1 MKKLA
6 NHIILSGVTVSML
19 FSPLMAIDPNKLPSG
34 GKFTHGTSGTIS
46 GPYFDKITG
55 KNTIDITGKTQGGN
69 HVIQWGGGFSIGNK
83 AQVNFIGSDQNYLNI
98 AHGTSKS
105 TIEGVLNAG
114 GNNVFLINP
123 NGVIITKT
131 GNINANRFVAS
142 TSSMSDGDMWKFA
155 KLTKE
160 QGASFSPVFKP
171 QKAGNVVNMGNI
183 NAQNVTLQGNKV
195 VLDADTSWDDKMKNQ
210 TGIISANE
218 INLQGNEVYVNV
230 AGVNA
235 DKIQSINVDAKTK
248 GSMYLNASGYYYNPD
263 SFKVFNK
270 ISKKNDNFKVD
281 KYVGIGSVQDWWY
294 FAKGWN
300 ENKEGF
306 RDTASEY
313 RLTANIDFKKQNY
326 ANYWFDLNGDGKK
339 DADEYTSMIVGYD
352 NKNYFN
358 KIFDGQGFTLSN
370 INIDTTSLENTQK
383 HLYLGIFGVLRAAT
397 LKNLNVDY
405 NQGSIIGSNTVEDGN
420 VYAGGM
426 AGMIMDGSDVSNITL
441 KGISKIDAKSQSG
454 ISYVGGFAGIIAD
467 WGGDLDDWDGV
478 DCYDDIWCF
487 MKGSSFNN
495 IALRDIGKIYGKGDF
510 AYVGGFTGGLWSG
523 VYNYS
528 NIGHKFDNIVLH
540 NIDNIMAET
549 DTERARVGGFVGL
562 IFNSTQTDFS
572 GDRINE
578 FNHIVLNDID
588 LIQAKNNGTFD
599 WGPPFFIK
607 DDANA
612 GGFVGYSGG
621 QNYYSNIVL
630 NNIKNIHSHSIEKAE
645 TSYAGGFMAYSAST
659 GQIFSNIVLNNI
671 GSVIADGTGYMDGKT
686 RAGGFVAVDDEDKDF
701 FKNIYIFFSP
711 DAKIEANGGGTNEY
725 AGLFHAVSKTGSKH
739 ENIFIYHPES
749 IKEQGDIAQIKELK
763 KISYKNG
770 DHDSKYTEFKDK
782 INRDLKDYGLHEKD
796 GYFSF
801 NTDFKVKPSED
812 IFRPDVEKIKDET
825 ATLDQGDLI
834 SDDIWDYIIK
844 DIDKV
849 NYNIDIR
856 LLAKLLSEYGNISNK
871 TEDEQVKF
879 VTTYLGVKE
888 NDARALLQ
896 SLSFLNAY
904 KDHDID
910 KAKFKDETVKASF
923 VKSFENADT
932 KFTDFNNN
940 KNKLYNNLND
950 LNKNIVSKGFDIEY
964 LLDENQE
971 KLAKFIKAYNDY
983 VVLIEKGL
991 KNEND
996 PAFINI
1002 KNTIIQLND
1011 EAKNLY
1017 AQLLDYKD
1025 QLQDFKDNNEFKK
1038 VIIAG
1043 DFKTIPLLITPDVN
1057 KPINGGGEDGDYEK
1071 ISRQIADS
1079 QKQTPT
1085 FEYEEEKTE
1094 EVEESAFKQK
1104 GKTCIVSDNF
1114 KTMNPCV
1121 VGGL

>member
-1 MKKLA
+1 MQAFADGKLA
-6 NHIILSGVTVSML
+6 
-19 FSPLMAIDPNKLPSG
+19 
-34 GKFTHGTSGTIS
+34 
-46 GPYFDKITG
+46 Y
-55 KNTIDITGKTQGGN
+55 NT
-69 HVIQWGGGFSIGNK
+69 
-83 AQVNFIGSDQNYLNI
+83 
-98 AHGTSKS
+98 
-105 TIEGVLNAG
+105 
-114 GNNVFLINP
+114 
-123 NGVIITKT
+123 
-131 GNINANRFVAS
+131 
-142 TSSMSDGDMWKFA
+142 
-155 KLTKE
+155 
-160 QGASFSPVFKP
+160 FSPVFKP
-171 QKAGNVVNMGNI
+171 NGGNVVNMGTI
-183 NAQNVTLQGNKV
+183 DAQNVTLQGNKV
-195 VLDADTSWDDKMKNQ
+195 VLDADTNWDKEHN
-210 TGIISANE
+210 GIKFGKVNAEN

-270 ISKKNDNFKVD
+270 ISKKNGNFEVD

-300 ENKEGF
+300 ENKDGF
-306 RDTASEY
+306 RSTASEY

-405 NQGSIIGSNTVEDGN
+405 NQGSIIGSNTVKDGN

-441 KGISKIDAKSQSG
+441 KGINKIDAKSQSG

-495 IALRDIGKIYGKGDF
+495 IALRDIGKIYGKGDL

-540 NIDNIMAET
+540 NIDSIMAET
-549 DTERARVGGFVGL
+549 DTQRARVGGFVGL
-562 IFNSTQTDFS
+562 IFNSTQGDFS

-599 WGPPFFIK
+599 WGPPFYLK

-630 NNIKNIHSHSIEKAE
+630 NNIKKIHSQSIKKAE

-671 GSVIADGTGYMDGKT
+671 ASVVADGTGYMGGKT
-686 RAGGFVAVDDEDKDF
+686 RAGGFVAVDGDKGRDQ

-711 DAKIEANGGGTNEY
+711 DAKIEANGGGKNEY
-725 AGLFHAVSKTGSKH
+725 AGLFHAVSSTDSKH
-739 ENIFIYHPES
+739 ENIFIYHPNIAEKGIIADT
-749 IKEQGDIAQIKELK
+749 IKGFQ
-763 KISYKNG
+763 KISYSSS
-770 DHDSKYTEFKDK
+770 DHDSKYTEFKNQ
-782 INRDLKDYGLHEKD
+782 INKDLKDYGLHEKD

-801 NTDFKVKPSED
+801 NTDFEVKPSED

-834 SDDIWDYIIK
+834 SNDIWDYIIN

-849 NYNIDIR
+849 HYNIDIR
-856 LLAKLLSEYGNISNK
+856 LLAKLLSEYSNISNK
-871 TEDEQVKF
+871 TEDEQVEF
-879 VTTYLGVKE
+879 VTTYLGVNE

-904 KDHDID
+904 KDHDIN
-910 KAKFKDETVKASF
+910 KAKFTNETVKDSF
-923 VKSFENADT
+923 EKSFGNADT
-932 KFTDFNNN
+932 KFTNFNNK
-940 KNKLYNNLND
+940 KNKLYDELKI
-950 LNKNIVSKGFDIEY
+950 LNKNIVSKGFNLEY
-964 LLDENQE
+964 LLEVNQE
-971 KLAKFIKAYNDY
+971 KLAKAIKAYNDY
-983 VVLIEKGL
+983 IVLIEKGL

-1002 KNTIIQLND
+1002 KNTIIKLNN

-1025 QLQDFKDNNEFKK
+1025 QLQYFKDNNEFKK

-1085 FEYEEEKTE
+1085 FEYEDEETE

-1104 GKTCIVSDNF
+1104 GKICIVSDNF
-1114 KTMNPCV
+1114 KT
-1121 VGGL
+1121 

>member
-19 FSPLMAIDPNKLPSG
+19 FSPLMALPSG
-34 GKFTHGTSGTIS
+34 GKFTHGTSGTININ
-46 GPYFDKITG
+46 GNNMDIMG
-55 KNTIDITGKTQGGN
+55 KGQNS
-69 HVIQWGGGFSIGNK
+69 VIQWGGGFNIGK
-83 AQVNFIGSDQNYLNI
+83 GESVNFGGSNKNYLNI
-98 AHGTSKS
+98 AHGTDKS

-123 NGVIITKT
+123 NGVIIEKS
-131 GNINANRFVAS
+131 GSIINANRFVAS
-142 TSSMSDGDMWKFA
+142 TSSMDNQSMQDFADG
-155 KLTKE
+155 KLAYNT
-160 QGASFSPVFKP
+160 FSPVFKP
-171 QKAGNVVNMGNI
+171 NGGNVVNMGTI
-183 NAQNVTLQGNKV
+183 NAKNVVLQGNKV
-195 VLDADTSWDDKMKNQ
+195 VLDADTNWDKEHN
-210 TGIISANE
+210 GIKFGKVNAEN

-270 ISKKNDNFKVD
+270 ISKKNGNFKVD

-370 INIDTTSLENTQK
+370 INIDTTSLENK
-383 HLYLGIFGVLRAAT
+383 PEYLGIFGVLRAAT

-405 NQGSIIGSNTVEDGN
+405 NQGSIIGSNDGII
-420 VYAGGM
+420 YAGGM

-441 KGISKIDAKSQSG
+441 KGIKEIKAESKNH
-454 ISYVGGFAGIIAD
+454 ISYVGGFAGIITD

-478 DCYDDIWCF
+478 NCYDDIWCY

-562 IFNSTQTDFS
+562 IFNSTQGDFS

-588 LIQAKNNGTFD
+588 LIQAKNNGTYDNTDFPI
-599 WGPPFFIK
+599 WIK

-612 GGFVGYSGG
+612 GGFVGYSSG

-630 NNIKNIHSHSIEKAE
+630 NNIKNIHSQSIEKAE

-711 DAKIEANGGGTNEY
+711 DAKIEANAKEGKKY
-725 AGLFHAVSKTGSKH
+725 AGLFHAVSSTDSKH
-739 ENIFIYHPES
+739 ENIFIYHPEN
-749 IKEQGDIAQIKELK
+749 IKEQGSIAPIVELK

-770 DHDSKYTEFKDK
+770 EHQDKYTEFKNQ
-782 INRDLKDYGLHEKD
+782 INKDLKDYGLHEDKD

-801 NTDFKVKPSED
+801 NTNFEVKPSED

-834 SDDIWDYIIK
+834 SDDIWDYIIN

-849 NYNIDIR
+849 HYNIDIR
-856 LLAKLLSEYGNISNK
+856 LLAKLLSEYSNISNK
-871 TEDEQVKF
+871 TEDEQVEF

-904 KDHDID
+904 KDHDIS
-910 KAKFKDETVKASF
+910 KAKFTNETVKTNFANSF
-923 VKSFENADT
+923 KNAED
-932 KFTDFNNN
+932 KFTNFNNK
-940 KNKLYNNLND
+940 KNKLYDELKVLNE
-950 LNKNIVSKGFDIEY
+950 NIVSKGFDIEY

-983 VVLIEKGL
+983 IVLIEKGL

-1002 KNTIIQLND
+1002 KNTIIKLNN

-1017 AQLLDYKD
+1017 AHLLDYKD

-1043 DFKTIPLLITPDVN
+1043 DFKTISLLITPDVN
-1057 KPINGGGEDGDYEK
+1057 RPIDGGGEDGDYEK

-1079 QKQTPT
+1079 QKQTPA
-1085 FEYEEEKTE
+1085 FEYEEEETE

-1104 GKTCIVSDNF
+1104 GKICIVSDNF
-1114 KTMNPCV
+1114 KTMNPCI

>member
-1 MKKLA
+1 A
-6 NHIILSGVTVSML
+6 
-19 FSPLMAIDPNKLPSG
+19 
-34 GKFTHGTSGTIS
+34 
-46 GPYFDKITG
+46 
-55 KNTIDITGKTQGGN
+55 KNI
-69 HVIQWGGGFSIGNK
+69 
-83 AQVNFIGSDQNYLNI
+83 
-98 AHGTSKS
+98 
-105 TIEGVLNAG
+105 
-114 GNNVFLINP
+114 
-123 NGVIITKT
+123 
-131 GNINANRFVAS
+131 
-142 TSSMSDGDMWKFA
+142 
-155 KLTKE
+155 
-160 QGASFSPVFKP
+160 
-171 QKAGNVVNMGNI
+171 
-183 NAQNVTLQGNKV
+183 TLQGNKV
-195 VLDADTSWDDKMKNQ
+195 MLSADTNWDKEHN
-210 TGIISANE
+210 GIKFGKVNAEN

-248 GSMYLNASGYYYNPD
+248 GSMYLNASGYYYNPS
-263 SFKVFNK
+263 SFEVFNK
-270 ISKKNDNFKVD
+270 ISKKNGNFKVD
-281 KYVGIGSVQDWWY
+281 EYVGIGSVQDWWY

-339 DADEYTSMIVGYD
+339 DANEFTSMIVGYD

-358 KIFDGQGFTLSN
+358 KIFDGQGFTLKN
-370 INIDTTSLENTQK
+370 INIDTTSLENK
-383 HLYLGIFGVLRAAT
+383 LEYLGIFGVLRAAT

-405 NQGSIIGSNTVEDGN
+405 NQGSIIGSNDGII
-420 VYAGGM
+420 YAGGI
-426 AGMIMDGSDVSNITL
+426 AGMIMDGSDVSNIIL
-441 KGISKIDAKSQSG
+441 KGIKEIKAESKNH

-478 DCYDDIWCF
+478 NCYDDIWCY

-495 IALRDIGKIYGKGDF
+495 IALMDIGKIYGKGDF

-549 DTERARVGGFVGL
+549 DTERARVGGFVGYL
-562 IFNSTQTDFS
+562 FNSTQGDFS

-578 FNHIVLNDID
+578 FNHIVLNNID

-599 WGPPFFIK
+599 HPTLPWLVR
-607 DDANA
+607 DDSSAA
-612 GGFVGYSGG
+612 GFVAYSSG

-630 NNIKNIHSHSIEKAE
+630 NNIKAIYSKSVNKAE
-645 TSYAGGFMAYSAST
+645 NSYASGFMAYSAGI

-671 GSVIADGTGYMDGKT
+671 GSIVADGTGYMDGNT
-686 RAGGFVAVDDEDKDF
+686 RAAGFVAVDDDRDQ

-711 DAKIEANGGGTNEY
+711 SAKIEANGGGTNEY
-725 AGLFHAVSKTGSKH
+725 AGLFHAVSKTDSKH
-739 ENIFIYHPES
+739 ENIFIYHPNITE
-749 IKEQGDIAQIKELK
+749 KGTIADTTNGFK
-763 KISYKNG
+763 KISYNSS
-770 DHDSKYTEFKDK
+770 DHDNKYTEFKNQ
-782 INRDLKDYGLHEKD
+782 INKDLKDYGLYEKD

-801 NTDFKVKPSED
+801 NTDFEVKPSED
-812 IFRPDVEKIKDET
+812 IFRPDVEKIKNET

-834 SDDIWDYIIK
+834 SDDIWDYIIN

-849 NYNIDIR
+849 HYNIDIR
-856 LLAKLLSEYGNISNK
+856 LLAKLLSEYSDISNK

-879 VTTYLGVKE
+879 ITTYLDVKE

-904 KDHDID
+904 KDHDIN
-910 KAKFKDETVKASF
+910 KAKFTDETVKDSF
-923 VKSFENADT
+923 EKSFINAGA
-932 KFTDFNNN
+932 KFTNFNNK
-940 KNKLYNNLND
+940 KNKLYNELKVLNE
-950 LNKNIVSKGFDIEY
+950 NIVSKGFNIEH

-971 KLAKFIKAYNDY
+971 ELAKFIKAYNDY

-991 KNEND
+991 ANEND
-996 PAFINI
+996 PLFVSI
-1002 KNTIIQLND
+1002 KSTIIKLNT

-1025 QLQDFKDNNEFKK
+1025 QLQDFKDNNEFEK

-1057 KPINGGGEDGDYEK
+1057 KPI
-1071 ISRQIADS
+1071 
-1079 QKQTPT
+1079 
-1085 FEYEEEKTE
+1085 
-1094 EVEESAFKQK
+1094 
-1104 GKTCIVSDNF
+1104 
-1114 KTMNPCV
+1114 
-1121 VGGL
+1121 

>member
-1 MKKLA
+1 MKKLS
-6 NHIILSGVTVSML
+6 NHIILSGITVSML
-19 FSPLMAIDPNKLPSG
+19 FSPLMALPSG
-34 GKFTHGTSGTIS
+34 GKFTHGTSGTININ
-46 GPYFDKITG
+46 G
-55 KNTIDITGKTQGGN
+55 NNMDIMGN
-69 HVIQWGGGFSIGNK
+69 GTNSVIQWGGGFSIGK
-83 AQVNFIGSDQNYLNI
+83 GEKVNFGGQDKNYLNI

-105 TIEGVLNAG
+105 TIEGLLNAG

-131 GNINANRFVAS
+131 GNINTNRFVAS
-142 TSSMSDGDMWKFA
+142 TSSMDSESMQEFADMKT
-155 KLTKE
+155 LE
-160 QGASFSPVFKP
+160 QGAAFSPVFKP
-171 QKAGNVVNMGNI
+171 NGGNVVNMGTI
-183 NAQNVTLQGNKV
+183 NAKNITLQGNKV
-195 VLDADTSWDDKMKNQ
+195 MLSADTSWDEEHN
-210 TGIISANE
+210 GIKFGKVNAEN

-248 GSMYLNASGYYYNPD
+248 GSMYLNASGYYYNPS

-270 ISKKNDNFKVD
+270 ISKKNGNFKVD
-281 KYVGIGSVQDWWY
+281 EYVGIGSVQDWWY

-339 DADEYTSMIVGYD
+339 DANEFTSMIVGYD

-358 KIFDGQGFTLSN
+358 KIFDGQGFTLKN
-370 INIDTTSLENTQK
+370 INIDTTSLENK
-383 HLYLGIFGVLRAAT
+383 LEYLGIFGVLRAAT

-405 NQGSIIGSNTVEDGN
+405 NQGSIIGSNDGII
-420 VYAGGM
+420 YAGGI
-426 AGMIMDGSDVSNITL
+426 AGMIMDGSDVSNIIL
-441 KGISKIDAKSQSG
+441 KGIKEIKAESKNH

-478 DCYDDIWCF
+478 NCYDDVWCY

-495 IALRDIGKIYGKGDF
+495 IALMDIGKIHGKGDF
-510 AYVGGFTGGLWSG
+510 AYVGGFTGSLYSG

-549 DTERARVGGFVGL
+549 DTERARVGGFVGYL
-562 IFNSTQTDFS
+562 FNPTQGDFS

-578 FNHIVLNDID
+578 FNHIVLNNID

-599 WGPPFFIK
+599 HPTFPWLVR
-607 DDANA
+607 DDSSAA
-612 GGFVGYSGG
+612 GFVAYSSG

-630 NNIKNIHSHSIEKAE
+630 NNIKAIYSKSVNKAE
-645 TSYAGGFMAYSAST
+645 NSYASGFMAYSAGI

-671 GSVIADGTGYMDGKT
+671 GSIVADGTGYMDGNT
-686 RAGGFVAVDDEDKDF
+686 RAAGFVAVDDDRDQ

-711 DAKIEANGGGTNEY
+711 DAKIEANAAEGKKY
-725 AGLFHAVSKTGSKH
+725 AGLFHAVSKTDSKH

-749 IKEQGDIAQIKELK
+749 IKEQGDIAQIAELK

-770 DHDSKYTEFKDK
+770 EHQAKYTEFKK
-782 INRDLKDYGLHEKD
+782 QINKDLKDYGLHEDKD

-801 NTDFKVKPSED
+801 NTDFEVKPSED

-834 SDDIWDYIIK
+834 SNDIWDDIIN

-849 NYNIDIR
+849 HYNIDIR
-856 LLAKLLSEYGNISNK
+856 LLAKLLSEYSDISNK

-879 VTTYLGVKE
+879 ITTYLGVKE

-904 KDHDID
+904 KDHDIS
-910 KAKFKDETVKASF
+910 KANFKDETVETNFANSF
-923 VKSFENADT
+923 DSAET

-940 KNKLYNNLND
+940 KNKLYNNLNE
-950 LNKNIVSKGFDIEY
+950 LNKNIVSKGFNLEY
-964 LLDENQE
+964 LLDKNQE
-971 KLAKFIKAYNDY
+971 KLAEFIKAYNDY

-996 PAFINI
+996 PAFISI
-1002 KNTIIQLND
+1002 KNTIIELNN
-1011 EAKNLY
+1011 EAKTLY
-1017 AQLLDYKD
+1017 AQLLDYKGK
-1025 QLQDFKDNNEFKK
+1025 LQDFKDNNEFEK

-1057 KPINGGGEDGDYEK
+1057 KPIDGGGEDGDYEK
-1071 ISRQIADS
+1071 ISRQVANS

-1085 FEYEEEKTE
+1085 FEYEDEETE

-1104 GKTCIVSDNF
+1104 GKICIVSDNY
-1114 KTMNPCV
+1114 KTMNPCIV
-1121 VGGL
+1121 SGM

>member
-19 FSPLMAIDPNKLPSG
+19 FSPLMALPSG
-34 GKFTHGTSGTIS
+34 GKFTHGTSGKIETS
-46 GPYFDKITG
+46 GNTMNITG
-55 KNTIDITGKTQGGN
+55 TTASGN
-69 HVIQWGGGFSIGNK
+69 HVIQWGGGFNIG
-83 AQVNFIGSDQNYLNI
+83 AGERVNFKGDGQNYLNI
-98 AHGTSKS
+98 AHGTGKS
-105 TIEGVLNAG
+105 TIKNILDAG

-123 NGVIITKT
+123 NGVIIEKS
-131 GNINANRFVAS
+131 GSIINANRFVAS

-155 KLTKE
+155 KST
-160 QGASFSPVFKP
+160 QAQAAAFSPVFKP
-171 QKAGNVVNMGNI
+171 HKAGNVVNMGNI
-183 NAQNVTLQGNKV
+183 NAKNVTLQGNKV
-195 VLDADTSWDDKMKNQ
+195 MLSADTNWDKEHN
-210 TGIISANE
+210 GIKFGKVNAEN
-218 INLQGNEVYVNV
+218 INLEGNEVYVNV

-235 DKIQSINVDAKTK
+235 NKIQSINVDAKTK

-270 ISKKNDNFKVD
+270 IIKKNGNFKVD

-339 DADEYTSMIVGYD
+339 DANEYTSMIVGYD

-370 INIDTTSLENTQK
+370 INIDTTSLENK
-383 HLYLGIFGVLRAAT
+383 PEYLGIFGVLRAAT

-405 NQGSIIGSNTVEDGN
+405 NQGNIIGSNDGII
-420 VYAGGM
+420 YAGGM

-441 KGISKIDAKSQSG
+441 KGIKEIKAESKNH
-454 ISYVGGFAGIIAD
+454 ISYVGGFAGIITD

-478 DCYDDIWCF
+478 DCYDDIWCY

-495 IALRDIGKIYGKGDF
+495 IALRDIGKIYGKGDL

-540 NIDNIMAET
+540 NIDSIMAET

-562 IFNSTQTDFS
+562 IFNSTQGDFS

-588 LIQAKNNGTFD
+588 LIQAKNNGTYD
-599 WGPPFFIK
+599 NTDLPIWIK

-630 NNIKNIHSHSIEKAE
+630 NNIKNIHSQSIEKAE

-711 DAKIEANGGGTNEY
+711 DTKIEANAKEGKKY
-725 AGLFHAVSKTGSKH
+725 AGLFHAVSSTDSKH
-739 ENIFIYHPES
+739 ENIFIYHPEN
-749 IKEQGDIAQIKELK
+749 IKEQGSIAPIVELK

-770 DHDSKYTEFKDK
+770 EHQAKYTEFRNQ
-782 INRDLKDYGLHEKD
+782 INKDLKDYGLHEDKD

-834 SDDIWDYIIK
+834 SKDIWDYIIK

-849 NYNIDIR
+849 HYNIDIR
-856 LLAKLLSEYGNISNK
+856 LLAKLLSEYSDISNK

-904 KDHDID
+904 KDHDIS
-910 KAKFKDETVKASF
+910 KAKFTNETVKASF

-932 KFTDFNNN
+932 KFKDFNKN

-983 VVLIEKGL
+983 IVLIEKGL

-1002 KNTIIQLND
+1002 KNTIIKLNN

-1025 QLQDFKDNNEFKK
+1025 QLQYFKDNNEFKK

-1085 FEYEEEKTE
+1085 FEYEEEETE

-1104 GKTCIVSDNF
+1104 GKTCIVSDNY

>member
-1 MKKLA
+1 
-6 NHIILSGVTVSML
+6 
-19 FSPLMAIDPNKLPSG
+19 
-34 GKFTHGTSGTIS
+34 
-46 GPYFDKITG
+46 
-55 KNTIDITGKTQGGN
+55 
-69 HVIQWGGGFSIGNK
+69 
-83 AQVNFIGSDQNYLNI
+83 
-98 AHGTSKS
+98 
-105 TIEGVLNAG
+105 
-114 GNNVFLINP
+114 
-123 NGVIITKT
+123 
-131 GNINANRFVAS
+131 
-142 TSSMSDGDMWKFA
+142 
-155 KLTKE
+155 
-160 QGASFSPVFKP
+160 
-171 QKAGNVVNMGNI
+171 
-183 NAQNVTLQGNKV
+183 NVTLQGNKV
-195 VLDADTSWDDKMKNQ
+195 VLDADANWDKEHNDVKF
-210 TGIISANE
+210 GIIKAGN

-230 AGVNA
+230 TGINA
-235 DKIQSINVDAKTK
+235 DKIRSINVDAKTK
-248 GSMYLNASGYYYNPD
+248 GSMYLNASGYYYSPD

-270 ISKKNDNFKVD
+270 ISKKNGNFKVD

-300 ENKEGF
+300 EDKEGF

-358 KIFDGQGFTLSN
+358 KIFDGQGFTLKN
-370 INIDTTSLENTQK
+370 INIDTTSLENK
-383 HLYLGIFGVLRAAT
+383 LEYLGIFGVLRAAT

-405 NQGSIIGSNTVEDGN
+405 NQGSIIGSNDGII
-420 VYAGGM
+420 YAGGM
-426 AGMIMDGSDVSNITL
+426 AGMIMDGSDVSNIIL
-441 KGISKIDAKSQSG
+441 KGIKEIKAESKNH

-478 DCYDDIWCF
+478 NCYDDIWCY

-495 IALRDIGKIYGKGDF
+495 IALKDIGKIYGKGDL

-562 IFNSTQTDFS
+562 IFNSTQGDFS

-588 LIQAKNNGTFD
+588 LIQAKNNGTYD
-599 WGPPFFIK
+599 WGPPFYIK
-607 DDANA
+607 DDAHA
-612 GGFVGYSGG
+612 GGFVGYSDG

-630 NNIKNIHSHSIEKAE
+630 NNIKKIHSQSIEKAE

-671 GSVIADGTGYMDGKT
+671 GSVVADGTGYMDGKT
-686 RAGGFVAVDDEDKDF
+686 RAGGFIAVDGDKGRDQ

-711 DAKIEANGGGTNEY
+711 NAKIEANSDGTNEY
-725 AGLFHAVSKTGSKH
+725 AGLFHAVSKTDSKH
-739 ENIFIYHPES
+739 ENIFIYHPNITE
-749 IKEQGDIAQIKELK
+749 KGTIADTTNGFK
-763 KISYKNG
+763 KISYNSS
-770 DHDSKYTEFKDK
+770 DHDSKYTEFKNQ
-782 INRDLKDYGLHEKD
+782 INKDLKDYGLHEDKD

-801 NTDFKVKPSED
+801 NTNFEVKPSKD

-825 ATLDQGDLI
+825 ATLDENDLI
-834 SDDIWDYIIK
+834 SDDIWDYIIN
-844 DIDKV
+844 DIDKIH
-849 NYNIDIR
+849 YNIDIR
-856 LLAKLLSEYGNISNK
+856 LLAKLLSEYSNISNK

-904 KDHDID
+904 KDHDIN
-910 KAKFKDETVKASF
+910 KAKFTNEIVKTNFANSF
-923 VKSFENADT
+923 KNADT
-932 KFTDFNNN
+932 KFTNFNNK
-940 KNKLYNNLND
+940 KNKLYNELKVLNE
-950 LNKNIVSKGFDIEY
+950 NIVSKGFNLEY
-964 LLDENQE
+964 LLEVNQE
-971 KLAKFIKAYNDY
+971 QLAKAIKAYNDY
-983 VVLIEKGL
+983 IVLIEKGL

-1002 KNTIIQLND
+1002 KNTIIKLNN
-1011 EAKNLY
+1011 EAKTLY
-1017 AQLLDYKD
+1017 AQLLDYKGK
-1025 QLQDFKDNNEFKK
+1025 LQDFKDNNEFKK

-1043 DFKTIPLLITPDVN
+1043 DFKTIPLLIAPDVN
-1057 KPINGGGEDGDYEK
+1057 RPIDGGGEDGDYEK
-1071 ISRQIADS
+1071 ISRQVADS
-1079 QKQTPT
+1079 QKQTPV
-1085 FEYEEEKTE
+1085 FEYEEEETE

-1104 GKTCIVSDNF
+1104 GKTCIVSDNY

>member
-1 MKKLA
+1 
-6 NHIILSGVTVSML
+6 
-19 FSPLMAIDPNKLPSG
+19 SPLMALPSG
-34 GKFTHGTSGTIS
+34 GKFTHGTSGTININ
-46 GPYFDKITG
+46 GNNMDIIG
-55 KNTIDITGKTQGGN
+55 KGQNS
-69 HVIQWGGGFSIGNK
+69 VIQWGGGFNIGK
-83 AQVNFIGSDQNYLNI
+83 GESVNFGGSNKNYLNI

-105 TIEGVLNAG
+105 MIEGLLNAG

-131 GNINANRFVAS
+131 GTINANRFVAS
-142 TSSMSDGDMWKFA
+142 TSSMDNQSMQDFADG
-155 KLTKE
+155 KLAYNT
-160 QGASFSPVFKP
+160 FSPVFKP
-171 QKAGNVVNMGNI
+171 NGGNVVNMGTI
-183 NAQNVTLQGNKV
+183 NAKNVVLQGNKV
-195 VLDADTSWDDKMKNQ
+195 VLDADTNWDKEHN
-210 TGIISANE
+210 GIKFGKVNAEN

-270 ISKKNDNFKVD
+270 ISKKNGNFKVD

-370 INIDTTSLENTQK
+370 INIDTTSLENK
-383 HLYLGIFGVLRAAT
+383 PEYLGIFGVLRAAT

-405 NQGSIIGSNTVEDGN
+405 NQGSIIGSNDGII
-420 VYAGGM
+420 YAGGM

-441 KGISKIDAKSQSG
+441 KGINKIDAKSQSD

-478 DCYDDIWCF
+478 NCYEDIWCF

-495 IALRDIGKIYGKGDF
+495 IALRDIGKIYGKGDL

-540 NIDNIMAET
+540 NIDNITAET
-549 DTERARVGGFVGL
+549 DTQRARVGGFVGL

-599 WGPPFFIK
+599 WGPPFYLK

-630 NNIKNIHSHSIEKAE
+630 NNIKKIHSQSIEKAE

-725 AGLFHAVSKTGSKH
+725 AGLFHAVSKTDSKH
-739 ENIFIYHPES
+739 ENIFIYHPEN
-749 IKEQGDIAQIKELK
+749 IKEQGSIAPIVELK

-770 DHDSKYTEFKDK
+770 EHQAKYTEFKNR
-782 INRDLKDYGLHEKD
+782 INKDLKDYGLHEDKD
-796 GYFSF
+796 GYFGF
-801 NTDFKVKPSED
+801 NTDFEVKPSED

-834 SDDIWDYIIK
+834 SNDIWNYIIN

-849 NYNIDIR
+849 HYNIDIR
-856 LLAKLLSEYGNISNK
+856 LLAKLLSEYSDISNK

-904 KDHDID
+904 KDHDIN
-910 KAKFKDETVKASF
+910 KAKFTNETVKDSF
-923 VKSFENADT
+923 EKSFGNADA
-932 KFTDFNNN
+932 KFTNFNNK
-940 KNKLYNNLND
+940 KNKLYDELKVLNE
-950 LNKNIVSKGFDIEY
+950 NIVSKGFDIEY

-983 VVLIEKGL
+983 IVLIEKGL

-1002 KNTIIQLND
+1002 KNTIIKLNN

-1043 DFKTIPLLITPDVN
+1043 DFKTISLLITPDVN
-1057 KPINGGGEDGDYEK
+1057 RPIDGGGEDGDYEK

-1079 QKQTPT
+1079 QKQTPA
-1085 FEYEEEKTE
+1085 FEYEEEETE

-1104 GKTCIVSDNF
+1104 GKICIVSDNF
-1114 KTMNPCV
+1114 KTMNPCIV
-1121 VGGL
+1121 SGI